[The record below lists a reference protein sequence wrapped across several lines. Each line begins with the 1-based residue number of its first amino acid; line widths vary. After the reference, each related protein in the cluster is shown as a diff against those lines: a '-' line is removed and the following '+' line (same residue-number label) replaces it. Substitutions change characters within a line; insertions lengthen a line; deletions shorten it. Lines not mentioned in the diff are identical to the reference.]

1 MGEGDTVINALLGAV
16 ATAIL
21 SGFVP
26 LAPVLGGAIAG
37 YLEGGTRDDGLRVG
51 AFSGVIPLLLA
62 IPIAVLGLFVFGG
75 AFLGMRAPMSMS
87 VFAVVMIVVGLF
99 FGLLYF
105 VGLSAAGGWLG
116 NYVKHDTDIGN

>member
-1 MGEGDTVINALLGAV
+1 MGDGDTLLHALLGAV

-37 YLEGGTRDDGLRVG
+37 YLEGGNRDDGLRVG
-51 AFSGVIPLLLA
+51 ALSGVLPLLLA
-62 IPIAVLGLFVFGG
+62 IPIAVVGLFVFGG
-75 AFLGMRAPMSMS
+75 AFLGVQAPMSIS
-87 VFAVVMIVVGLF
+87 LVALVLIVVGLL
-99 FGLLYF
+99 FGVLYF

-116 NYVKHDTDIGN
+116 NYVRHDTNIGG